1 MMMVMMMTMTSV
13 IASQCT
19 RQCTC
24 TNISHTPGHIE
35 QQIGDDVVHV
45 VKRLLVAS
53 ARDAAL
59 VRRQR
64 ALSLDAARR
73 ARQEVSRAVRALSGS
88 AVMRQRRL
96 DLSDDV
102 TQRLN
107 KAVAQFIRWNRE
119 LLQLTFVT

>member
-1 MMMVMMMTMTSV
+1 MLHNVRVNVHVRTL
-13 IASQCT
+13 A
-19 RQCTC
+19 
-24 TNISHTPGHIE
+24 TPCHIE

-45 VKRLLVAS
+45 IKRLLVAS

-59 VRRQR
+59 VRRQC
-64 ALSLDAARR
+64 ALGLDAARR
-73 ARQEVSRAVRALSGS
+73 ARQEVGRAVRALSGS

-107 KAVAQFIRWNRE
+107 EAVAQLIRWNYRVVT
-119 LLQLTFVT
+119 TFVTYVRIYCH